1 MVALLMLKANGE
13 LAAWL
18 EKKMPQ
24 VEKNPVKVIKE
35 KKISKEDVE
44 EWLRKRVP
52 ALVGPEAGTDWVKYT
67 MRQLTRISGAIF

>member
-24 VEKNPVKVIKE
+24 VEKNPAKVWI
-35 KKISKEDVE
+35 ICVHVSN
-44 EWLRKRVP
+44 L
-52 ALVGPEAGTDWVKYT
+52 A
-67 MRQLTRISGAIF
+67 RQLHLSRPLVARCPR